1 VDGSVN
7 LNIDFRIEGGSTR
20 MQLHLAPY
28 GSVFV
33 IFAQPIDSQ
42 RSLKL
47 AKAPE
52 VTSVELPAD
61 QWTITFQKDR
71 GAPSGAQKL
80 PGFTSWTEWP
90 DAGVRYFPGTAT
102 YRTDFDGR
110 HAAGDRILVAL
121 TDLHEICTV
130 RINGKPA
137 GVIWAM
143 LYQLDV
149 TGVLKDGT
157 NTLELDVTNL
167 WPNRIIGDAQ
177 PSNTH
182 AYTSTNI
189 RKYTASSPLL
199 PSGLIGPVTIQTI
212 RVTGG
217 RTAQAAHLA
226 PHSRLRAQGKSME
239 PQLVTVMVRVAVC
252 WVMLEPLPLEAV
264 MVMMSDPL
272 GVPGS
277 VGAEEAALE
286 PPPPHPSTGLRHSA
300 AATNKIARY
309 FKMRLRLVTGSTNR
323 KSAAVAIP
331 LARRQI
337 PPDSRC
343 SMALVAAAV
352 VMVNWVATGLPLGV
366 TLVGEKT
373 QLASEG
379 SPAHAKVTARLKP
392 FCGVTVKVTNP
403 DLPLLMERLA
413 GLEATEKL
421 GVGST
426 G

>member
-1 VDGSVN
+1 VHRRDGLKDIYFVRNGSARAVDTLAGFRVTGRQPELWNAVDGSVD
-7 LNIDFRIEGGSTR
+7 LNTDSRVEDGSTR

-33 IFAQPIDSQ
+33 VFAQPVNPK
-42 RSLKL
+42 RSPKL
-47 AKAPE
+47 AKTPD
-52 VTSVELPAD
+52 VTSFELPLD
-61 QWTITFQKDR
+61 RWTITFQKDR

-90 DAGVRYFPGTAT
+90 DAGVRYFSGTAT

-167 WPNRIIGDAQ
+167 WPNRILGDAQ

-226 PHSRLRAQGKSME
+226 PHSRLRAQGKH
-239 PQLVTVMVRVAVC
+239 PA
-252 WVMLEPLPLEAV
+252 AKH
-264 MVMMSDPL
+264 
-272 GVPGS
+272 GAS
-277 VGAEEAALE
+277 VGHRNGQSGSLLGDAR
-286 PPPPHPSTGLRHSA
+286 T
-300 AATNKIARY
+300 AAT
-309 FKMRLRLVTGSTNR
+309 GSGDGDD
-323 KSAAVAIP
+323 V
-331 LARRQI
+331 
-337 PPDSRC
+337 
-343 SMALVAAAV
+343 
-352 VMVNWVATGLPLGV
+352 
-366 TLVGEKT
+366 
-373 QLASEG
+373 
-379 SPAHAKVTARLKP
+379 
-392 FCGVTVKVTNP
+392 
-403 DLPLLMERLA
+403 
-413 GLEATEKL
+413 
-421 GVGST
+421 
-426 G
+426 